1 MTRSSF
7 APELSATFTRVSCW
21 TIRLLGLLHDLEHP
35 PALLLGEGARL
46 GDADEVA
53 HAALVLLVVDLEARP
68 LADCLAVQA
77 VGLGRPDLDDDGLV
91 HLVGD
96 DGAETNLAPAADL
109 RGGRGCVAHSA
120 SFLRPPPGFG
130 ARRPSSLASRLGGAD
145 HSRLHRQLGRRE
157 LHRLLSDLR
166 RDTAH
171 LEQHATRLDHRHP
184 ALGVALAGAHAG
196 LGRLLGDRLVG
207 EDADPDLAAAL
218 DVAGH
223 GAAGSLDLPVRHP
236 RGLHRLQ
243 AEVAERDG
251 GALRGDA
258 LAAAAVHLAVL
269 DALGDQHQ
277 LSAFFVFF
285 TPPAFLTSD
294 GVVFARTAV
303 FLSSVRASAFGL
315 GAAFGLAGAAFFSST
330 LAVAVRVRRGVAAG
344 TASGAGTST
353 ATAVGS
359 GRASMISAWGVSGSG
374 GLGTGCS
381 SVTGAR
387 RRCAGVIWSL

>member
-1 MTRSSF
+1 MAGEAHRVLRQVLRD
-7 APELSATFTRVSCW
+7 AGELK
-21 TIRLLGLLHDLEHP
+21 HH
-35 PALLLGEGARL
+35 
-46 GDADEVA
+46 
-53 HAALVLLVVDLEARP
+53 
-68 LADCLAVQA
+68 LA
-77 VGLGRPDLDDDGLV
+77 GLDD
-91 HLVGD
+91 
-96 DGAETNLAPAADL
+96 
-109 RGGRGCVAHSA
+109 RY
-120 SFLRPPPGFG
+120 
-130 ARRPSSLASRLGGAD
+130 
-145 HSRLHRQLGRRE
+145 
-157 LHRLLSDLR
+157 
-166 RDTAH
+166 
-171 LEQHATRLDHRHP
+171 P

-196 LGRLLGDRLVG
+196 LGRLLGDRLVR
-207 EDADPDLAAAL
+207 EDADPDLPAAL
-218 DVAGH
+218 DMAGH

-285 TPPAFLTSD
+285 TPPVFLTSD

-303 FLSSVRASAFGL
+303 FLTSVRASALGL
-315 GAAFGLAGAAFFSST
+315 GAAFGFAGAAFFSST

-359 GRASMISAWGVSGSG
+359 GRA
-374 GLGTGCS
+374 
-381 SVTGAR
+381 
-387 RRCAGVIWSL
+387 